1 MTKIILSL
9 NDKCLVQYSG
19 DDTLSFV
26 VFFSFLLP
34 NVVLGVV
41 TLGTKLEP
49 VLGVE
54 VALGVG
60 VVPGALLVVGGLA
73 GGLLPVDVVPSALLL
88 VDGVV
93 GTLLLVDGVVGAVP
107 GALLLV
113 ETVAPVVVLGVRGA
127 EEPVLEEC
135 DVDVVDG
142 SRTAHPRPSNGG
154 RRVEELG

>member
-1 MTKIILSL
+1 M
-9 NDKCLVQYSG
+9 
-19 DDTLSFV
+19 SFV

-41 TLGTKLEP
+41 ALGIKLEP

-60 VVPGALLVVGGLA
+60 VVPGALLVVGGVA
-73 GGLLPVDVVPSALLL
+73 GGLLLVDVVPSA
-88 VDGVV
+88 
-93 GTLLLVDGVVGAVP
+93 LLLVDGVVGAVP

-113 ETVAPVVVLGVRGA
+113 ETVAPVVVLAVRGA
-127 EEPVLEEC
+127 EEPVLDEC

-154 RRVEELG
+154 RRVDGLG

>member
-19 DDTLSFV
+19 DETLSFV

-88 VDGVV
+88 VDVV
-93 GTLLLVDGVVGAVP
+93 GGWCCWCCP
-107 GALLLV
+107 WCS
-113 ETVAPVVVLGVRGA
+113 VAGGDRCSSCSAGSKRCRGTSA
-127 EEPVLEEC
+127 
-135 DVDVVDG
+135 
-142 SRTAHPRPSNGG
+142 
-154 RRVEELG
+154 

>member
-1 MTKIILSL
+1 MECS
-9 NDKCLVQYSG
+9 
-19 DDTLSFV
+19 
-26 VFFSFLLP
+26 
-34 NVVLGVV
+34 
-41 TLGTKLEP
+41 
-49 VLGVE
+49 
-54 VALGVG
+54 
-60 VVPGALLVVGGLA
+60 LLVVDGGVGALMLV
-73 GGLLPVDVVPSALLL
+73 GVVPSALLL

-127 EEPVLEEC
+127 EEPVPEEC

>member
-19 DDTLSFV
+19 DETLSFV

-135 DVDVVDG
+135 DVDFHAVREVG
-142 SRTAHPRPSNGG
+142 
-154 RRVEELG
+154 

>member
-19 DDTLSFV
+19 DETLSFV

-60 VVPGALLVVGGLA
+60 IVPGALLVVGGLA

-93 GTLLLVDGVVGAVP
+93 GTLLLVLSLVLCCWWRP
-107 GALLLV
+107 LLQL
-113 ETVAPVVVLGVRGA
+113 
-127 EEPVLEEC
+127 
-135 DVDVVDG
+135 
-142 SRTAHPRPSNGG
+142 
-154 RRVEELG
+154 

>member
-19 DDTLSFV
+19 DETLSFA
-26 VFFSFLLP
+26 VFFCFLLP
-34 NVVLGVV
+34 TVVLGVV
-41 TLGTKLEP
+41 ALGIKLEP

-93 GTLLLVDGVVGAVP
+93 GTLLLVDGVVGALTLVGVVP
-107 GALLLV
+107 GSLLLW
-113 ETVAPVVVLGVRGA
+113 LW
-127 EEPVLEEC
+127 C
-135 DVDVVDG
+135 WQ
-142 SRTAHPRPSNGG
+142 
-154 RRVEELG
+154 